1 MEVLLSIDQGTTGT
15 TALALTRDLKVLGR
29 TNIEFKQ
36 IYPRP
41 GWVEHDPMEIWDSVV
56 KASRSTINQFPSGAR
71 IEGIGITNQRETVV
85 LWDRKTLEPVCN
97 AIVWQDRRTAPDCER
112 LRAAGHE
119 NAVRR
124 STGLLLDPY
133 FSGTKLAWL
142 LKNDSTLARRAREG
156 HIAFGTVDS
165 WLIAKLTGGE
175 AHVTDYT
182 NASRTL
188 FFNIRKLAWDTD
200 LLKLFKIPATM
211 LPEARPN
218 VGLFGHTKGAGFVP
232 DGTPISGVA
241 GDQQAALF
249 GQACF
254 ETGAAKSTYGTGAFI
269 LMNTGDKL
277 IRSKSRMLT
286 TVAWNLGTKKTVY
299 ALEGSAFNAGAAVQ
313 WIRDGLGLINTAR
326 EIEALAGEVAD
337 SGEVVFVPALSGLGA
352 PYWNPDARGVITGIT
367 GGTTRAHLA
376 RATLEGIA
384 FQVADLL
391 TAMEKDSAIKLKEIK
406 VDGGACANN
415 LLMQFQS
422 DIVGRKVVRPQMIET
437 TAIGAAFL
445 AGIGVGMW
453 RDTSAVKKLWK
464 QDKVFTPKFSARER
478 TARMKKWHAAVGRA

>member
-15 TALALTRDLKVLGR
+15 TVLALTEDLRVLGR

-56 KASRSTINQFPSGAR
+56 KASRTVINQLPSGAR
-71 IEGIGITNQRETVV
+71 VDGIGITNQRETVV

-119 NAVRR
+119 KDIRR
-124 STGLLLDPY
+124 ISGLLLDPY
-133 FSGTKLAWL
+133 FSGTKVAWL
-142 LKNDSTLARRAREG
+142 LKNDSTLAKRAREG
-156 HIAFGTVDS
+156 HIAFGTIDS
-165 WLIAKLTGGE
+165 WLIAKLTNGE
-175 AHVTDYT
+175 SHVTDYT

-200 LLKLFKIPATM
+200 LLKLFKIPATI

-218 VGLFGHTKGAGFVP
+218 VSDFGWTKGAGFVK
-232 DGTPISGVA
+232 DGTPITGVA
-241 GDQQAALF
+241 GDQQSALF

-254 ETGAAKSTYGTGAFI
+254 EVGAAKSTYGTGAFV
-269 LMNTGDKL
+269 LMNTGDKP

-286 TVAWNLGTKKTVY
+286 TVAWNLDGKKTTY
-299 ALEGSAFNAGAAVQ
+299 ALEGSAFIAGGAVQ
-313 WIRDGLGLINTAR
+313 WIRDGLGLINAAR
-326 EIEALAGEVAD
+326 EIEALANEVPD

-352 PYWNPDARGVITGIT
+352 PHWNPDARGLICGIT
-367 GGTTRAHLA
+367 GGTTRAHIA

-391 TAMEKDSAIKLKEIK
+391 TAMEADSKIKLKEIK

-422 DIVGRKVVRPQMIET
+422 DIVGRKVVRPEMIET
-437 TAIGAAFL
+437 TALGAAFL
-445 AGIGVGMW
+445 AGIGIGMW
-453 RDTSAVKKLWK
+453 KDTSAVKKLWK

-478 TARMKKWHAAVGRA
+478 NTRLERWHNAARRA